1 MSLGLYEVSKQA
13 LGGWKATSEMQM
25 LKVWGHP
32 GPIGMAVMGSWVQS
46 SGGAFPVSGGRRG
59 GVS

>member
-1 MSLGLYEVSKQA
+1 MSKQA

-25 LKVWGHP
+25 LTVWGHP

-59 GVS
+59 GCQLG